1 MITQD
6 DIKKAQQLLDE
17 LDDILDVLDEEG
29 GNPAEVN
36 NSYDVLW
43 DYFMKLRS
51 LNQRDKGQ
59 EVKQI

>member
-17 LDDILDVLDEEG
+17 LDDILDILDEEG

-43 DYFMKLRS
+43 DYFMRLRS
-51 LNQRDKGQ
+51 LNQRDNGQ

>member
-17 LDDILDVLDEEG
+17 LDDILDILDEES
-29 GNPAEVN
+29 GNPADVN
-36 NSYDVLW
+36 NAYDVLW

-51 LNQRDKGQ
+51 LNQRDNG
-59 EVKQI
+59 VK